1 MGFSNSDNTTFGTSG
16 GTPIIS
22 YWQLHLCVIGS
33 GSRDMFDAVSA
44 YAGVYSYQYCD

>member
-33 GSRDMFDAVSA
+33 GSRDMFDAVL
-44 YAGVYSYQYCD
+44 